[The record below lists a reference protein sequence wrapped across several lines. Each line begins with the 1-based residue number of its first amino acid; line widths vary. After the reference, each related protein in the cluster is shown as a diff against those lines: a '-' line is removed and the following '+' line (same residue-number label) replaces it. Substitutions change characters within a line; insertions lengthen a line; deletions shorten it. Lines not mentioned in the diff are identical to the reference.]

1 MSSIVRSKKGAWF
14 LGICKG
20 LEISERGSAFFW
32 RLVFFIAACFTF
44 GFAILVYLGLAII
57 FPYEKKEKNKIIL
70 KNNLDRNSKK
80 T

>member
-20 LEISERGSAFFW
+20 LEISGRGSAFFW

-57 FPYEKKEKNKIIL
+57 FPYEKKEINKIIL
-70 KNNLDRNSKK
+70 KK
-80 T
+80 